1 MRRYVWFLLMLSGSV
16 FAQERWFEV
25 QIGGKPAGRAHEVVR
40 PVAGGA
46 IETVSDSQTLI
57 ARIDTKLDIRVLAQT
72 VEGEDGQLR
81 SVHVEAAFSADT
93 TFTDVTISGQTAT
106 VRERAGQAAMH
117 ERTVPLVAQLLGPEA
132 VRKRCAA
139 ELHKP
144 GDHLVVAIWAA
155 ELGIPLQARRT
166 VTAIEGSYL
175 RVKEDYEDTAFSRTV
190 WLSSDGELQRAESP
204 APFGVLA
211 LQRVKEEPALAAVEL
226 PKDVFERTLLR
237 SNVRLPKP
245 RELERLVVRFPW
257 EGELSTDTQRIIDGL
272 LEVRRAETPQA
283 LPDADAPE
291 EFLSANMLIDSD
303 DPGVRSIVAQVP
315 GEGWTRAV
323 ALTRW
328 TSRNMQFDP
337 GIVLAPASELA
348 RDRRGTCAGYATLLA
363 SLLRAAR
370 IPARVVF
377 GYVYTGGIFGGHAW
391 VEARFGGHWIPLDA
405 ALPSEGPADAAR
417 IALVHDSLRE
427 GAGRVLSA
435 LQVAYGEATVEVVE
449 YGGARGKPAPYLL
462 KDQEYRNTGLGLSLN
477 APPGLRFS
485 KVDQVWPD
493 RTLFLLKGKAGE
505 VQLLEGEMD
514 PALSTRE
521 ALRAALQEPCTRTSV
536 AGRPGCAALN
546 ALAFAD
552 GSTVYVL
559 KARGERGREFL
570 QATASRIQ
578 LR

>member
-363 SLLRAAR
+363 SLL
-370 IPARVVF
+370 
-377 GYVYTGGIFGGHAW
+377 
-391 VEARFGGHWIPLDA
+391 
-405 ALPSEGPADAAR
+405 
-417 IALVHDSLRE
+417 
-427 GAGRVLSA
+427 
-435 LQVAYGEATVEVVE
+435 
-449 YGGARGKPAPYLL
+449 
-462 KDQEYRNTGLGLSLN
+462 
-477 APPGLRFS
+477 
-485 KVDQVWPD
+485 
-493 RTLFLLKGKAGE
+493 
-505 VQLLEGEMD
+505 
-514 PALSTRE
+514 
-521 ALRAALQEPCTRTSV
+521 
-536 AGRPGCAALN
+536 
-546 ALAFAD
+546 
-552 GSTVYVL
+552 
-559 KARGERGREFL
+559 
-570 QATASRIQ
+570 
-578 LR
+578 